1 MSKNI
6 HSEIKRTLS
15 SMASEHRKKHQDKI
29 NGVDTSRYIY
39 SFGTLKQ
46 YLKVCNLF
54 ADYCMQKYDC
64 QTLNEARAYVDEW
77 LNIIYA
83 TYSAYTCATYKC
95 ALVKLYQLNADE
107 LPKPPI
113 RTREEVTRCREDYDE
128 PLTKFEKA
136 KLDIIKFCEST
147 GLRRRELINIRGSD
161 IEKRGNHFVVHV
173 NKGGKGGR
181 KREVHAIKFENTIE
195 RLKSESGGGKLFD
208 WIPNGISVHKFRAK
222 FAHDLYEKVARKI
235 EDLNDDEVY
244 VCRKDMKGIV
254 LDRKAMEIVSKNL
267 GHNRIDVIAQSY
279 LYGLYLDYKKKNN
292 PDNDKK

>member
-39 SFGTLKQ
+39 SIGTLKQ

-54 ADYCMQKYDC
+54 ADYCVQKHNC

-77 LNIIYA
+77 LNLIYA
-83 TYSAYTCATYKC
+83 TYSAYTSATYKC
-95 ALVKLYQLNADE
+95 ALVKLFQIDAST

-113 RTREEVTRCREDYDE
+113 RTRASVTRCRKNYNE
-128 PLTKFEKA
+128 LNKTEKA
-136 KLDIIKFCEST
+136 NLDIVKFGEST

-181 KREVHAIKFENTIE
+181 KREVRAIKFEDIIK
-195 RLKSESGGGKLFD
+195 RLVNNAGGGKLFT
-208 WIPNGISVHKFRAK
+208 
-222 FAHDLYEKVARKI
+222 
-235 EDLNDDEVY
+235 
-244 VCRKDMKGIV
+244 
-254 LDRKAMEIVSKNL
+254 
-267 GHNRIDVIAQSY
+267 
-279 LYGLYLDYKKKNN
+279 
-292 PDNDKK
+292 